1 VPKPYVFFTNFFT
14 CSDIRSFYLRQIGR
28 MKFQALLLTAF
39 TLAMTS
45 PALVGDE
52 PIPNRLIDYNGFQKI
67 VDTSKNQRESHRLTE
82 DAFLAMASDPNAL
95 VLDARSAA
103 MYRLR
108 HIKGAANLPFTDFSA
123 TSLARVIPGKETK
136 ILIYCNNNFL
146 NDPVAMFSKVATASL
161 NLSTYTSLKSYG
173 YDNIYELGPLLDVN
187 KTKIPFEGT
196 EVPTHPG
203 NTN

>member
-1 VPKPYVFFTNFFT
+1 
-14 CSDIRSFYLRQIGR
+14 
-28 MKFQALLLTAF
+28 MKTQLLLFLTAT
-39 TLAMTS
+39 TLVFAS
-45 PALVGDE
+45 PVLMGQNS
-52 PIPNRLIDYNGFQKI
+52 IPNPLIDYNGFQKI
-67 VDTSKNQRESHRLTE
+67 VDTADKERESRRLTE
-82 DAFLAMASDPNAL
+82 DQFLNMSFDPDAV

-108 HIKGAANLPFTDFSA
+108 HIKGAVNLPFTDFSA
-123 TSLARVIPGKETK
+123 TSLAGMVPNKDTK

-196 EVPTHPG
+196 EIR
-203 NTN
+203 

>member
-1 VPKPYVFFTNFFT
+1 MKTQSLFFFTA
-14 CSDIRSFYLRQIGR
+14 I
-28 MKFQALLLTAF
+28 
-39 TLAMTS
+39 
-45 PALVGDE
+45 ALVFPPSVIFGQNS
-52 PIPNRLIDYNGFQKI
+52 IPNPLIDYPGFQKI
-67 VDTSKNQRESHRLTE
+67 VDTADKERESRRLTE
-82 DAFLAMASDPNAL
+82 DQFLKMCADPDAV

-108 HIKGAANLPFTDFSA
+108 HIKGAINLPFTEFSA
-123 TSLARVIPGKETK
+123 TSLAGIIPNKDVN

-173 YDNIYELGPLLDVN
+173 YDNISELGPLLDVN

-196 EVPTHPG
+196 EIK
-203 NTN
+203 